1 MTIYRVEKSVAE
13 YIERVT
19 AICHHLNTVL
29 LEEAFNSYFM
39 ETEILQ
45 FMKVFHRPPC

>member
-1 MTIYRVEKSVAE
+1 MKIYRVEKSVVE

-19 AICHHLNTVL
+19 TLSPLNMVL

-39 ETEILQ
+39 ETEIL
-45 FMKVFHRPPC
+45 

>member
-1 MTIYRVEKSVAE
+1 MKIYRVEKSVAE

-19 AICHHLNTVL
+19 TLSPLNMVL

-45 FMKVFHRPPC
+45 FVKVFHRPPC

>member
-1 MTIYRVEKSVAE
+1 MKIYRVEKSVAE

-19 AICHHLNTVL
+19 MLSPLNMVL

-45 FMKVFHRPPC
+45 FVKVFHRPPC